1 MKSKTRHFQKN
12 YTIEAIKKVRDS
24 QLRVFSIYTELKASP
39 DNTIHSNMAIA
50 MWTSAS
56 LLLLAAVAALVR
68 FELIK
73 FFGLFSSISYEFFYW
88 RCVGAYVQILGAI
101 MRFVTR
107 INKNTSIEYCKNKMC
122 LKLEQQ

>member
-1 MKSKTRHFQKN
+1 M
-12 YTIEAIKKVRDS
+12 IVAIKQVRYS

-68 FELIK
+68 FDLIK
-73 FFGLFSSISYEFFYW
+73 LDGLWFQFCMNFFIGTAL
-88 RCVGAYVQILGAI
+88 VANI
-101 MRFVTR
+101 MF
-107 INKNTSIEYCKNKMC
+107 KY
-122 LKLEQQ
+122 